1 MKFFTVSI
9 LYIASVSSAW
19 AQKTDS
25 TAFSKTLEEI
35 IVTSSRMT
43 LSARKLPQKIEVISN
58 RDIELT
64 PATDIADLLKKLTSL
79 NIVQYPHGF
88 SYVNLRGFAP
98 NTFHGSNSIQPE
110 TSVMINGRPAGTVN
124 IAVLDRSSIE
134 RIEVLK
140 GPSAAMY
147 GANTMG
153 GVVNIITKKSKG
165 KIGGNAHLGY
175 GTWNTLEAGASIG
188 GKIAKN
194 LDFDLSGNFFNR
206 GSNYKIGKGNLF
218 RNAFG
223 WRNSTVTA
231 LDQTTLDTPDD
242 VYDGVTR
249 QFTQMQ
255 NYSGMLRLG
264 YQISKNWRVDALHQ
278 RFATTK
284 LYTLG
289 DMRTINRDQG
299 ERSYRT
305 SEISLTGKVG
315 RHDLLAK
322 AYISNEQVK
331 TFPFFN
337 VTTGQE
343 FTPYQSYESNVD
355 YKGVQVQ
362 DNFKLSDKIQ
372 LAFGADYYEAGTN
385 LRNWNAPT
393 AATGNVPQE
402 RAATSPNGLIKDLGT
417 FAQAHIT
424 MFEGYLI
431 LNPSFRADFVN
442 YSMTKTFGLEDKTSI
457 KNENKTIYSPNL
469 GIQINLTKALAI
481 HSNVGR
487 AFRYAVANQIAGYFE
502 TFTTTNPVRVN
513 VTLGNPNLQNEN
525 SFTWETG
532 IRFGK
537 AEKGFYVD
545 ATYFNTNV
553 NDRIVTVADAAKVN
567 TDWQALDGKTY
578 KVASYRT
585 FTNANYS
592 KFAGLELDG
601 YYDFGAYNQFKKSY
615 RLFFN
620 ATKMFAY
627 DDYITSTTP
636 SAPDTK
642 SKARQVADLSIGGGF
657 EYDDTKRFSVRL
669 SGRYIGVREYVNF
682 NDVVSPQK
690 FRNQLVAYPPHFT
703 LDLVAN
709 YVLYKNHTVSL
720 RVQNL
725 TDENFYELRYQ
736 PMPGRN
742 TSLRYTFRF

>member
-1 MKFFTVSI
+1 MRFFTVSI
-9 LYIASVSSAW
+9 LCIASVSSAW

-25 TAFSKTLEEI
+25 TAFSKTLEEVT
-35 IVTSSRMT
+35 VTSSRMV
-43 LSARKLPQKIEVISN
+43 LSARQLPQKIEVISN

-64 PATDIADLLKKLTSL
+64 PANDVADLLKKLASL

-134 RIEVLK
+134 RIEVFK

-153 GVVNIITKKSKG
+153 GVVNIITKTSKG

-175 GTWNTLEAGASIG
+175 GTWNTLEAGASVG
-188 GKIAKN
+188 GKITKK

-206 GSNYKIGKGNLF
+206 ASNYKIGKGNLF

-249 QFTQMQ
+249 EFTQMQ

-284 LYTLG
+284 LYTIG

-299 ERSYRT
+299 ERSYNT

-315 RHDLLAK
+315 AHNLLAK

-362 DNFKLSDKIQ
+362 DDFKLSNKFR
-372 LAFGADYYEAGTN
+372 LAFGADYYEAATA

-402 RAATSPNGLIKDLGT
+402 RAATSPNGLIKDLGV
-417 FAQAHIT
+417 FAQAHLT
-424 MFEGYLI
+424 LLNDRLI
-431 LNPSFRADFVN
+431 LNPSFRTDFVS
-442 YSMTKTFGLEDKTSI
+442 YSMLRSFGLEDKTRI
-457 KNENKTIYSPNL
+457 RDENRTIYSPNL

-481 HSNVGR
+481 HANAGR

-502 TFTTTNPVRVN
+502 TFTTTNPARVN
-513 VTLGNPNLQNEN
+513 VTLGNPDLQNEN
-525 SFTWETG
+525 SVTWETG

-553 NDRIVTVADAAKVN
+553 NDRIITVSDAAKVN

-585 FTNANYS
+585 FANANYS

-601 YYDFGAYNQFKKSY
+601 YYDFGALSQFKKSY

-627 DDYITSTTP
+627 DDYVTSTTP
-636 SAPDTK
+636 STPDTK
-642 SKARQVADLSIGGGF
+642 SKARQVADLSVGGGF
-657 EYDDTKRFSVRL
+657 EYDDMKRFSVRL
-669 SGRYIGVREYVNF
+669 SGRYVGVREYVNF

-690 FRNQLVAYPPHFT
+690 FRSQLVEYPPHFT

-709 YVLYKNHTVSL
+709 YTLYKNHTVSL
-720 RVQNL
+720 RIQNL

-736 PMPGRN
+736 PMTGRN